1 MSERKKQEVQKPQEP
16 VPAQKPA
23 DEDPKLPIKPEPKEA
38 PTKEPQPP
46 ARKSVA
52 LASLAFI
59 H

>member
-1 MSERKKQEVQKPQEP
+1 MTERKKQEVQKPQEP

-23 DEDPKLPIKPEPKEA
+23 DEDPKLPIKSEPKEA